1 MLVEIPLMWFAIN
14 GVLHPRGLI
23 VLMRRLSYLGNAVDA
38 KKIRVN
44 RRVHMDRLAAVL
56 EAREMEAIDIGED
69 EKSTVKKYTWVE
81 ADDKER
87 WKGIPP
93 RFDMVVDERYGFI
106 LSAFLQVT
114 KRQCKL
120 SADTIWNMFLE
131 ELDQNEVFDTSY
143 GGENTWDGRL
153 DAGASKEE
161 KNDDDDEKAAAD
173 TPPAG
178 GSTMALKPDY
188 ARVS

>member
-1 MLVEIPLMWFAIN
+1 
-14 GVLHPRGLI
+14 
-23 VLMRRLSYLGNAVDA
+23 
-38 KKIRVN
+38 
-44 RRVHMDRLAAVL
+44 MDRLAAVL

-143 GGENTWDGRL
+143 APGENAWDGRV
-153 DAGASKEE
+153 DAGGGGASKKEE
-161 KNDDDDEKAAAD
+161 NEEEDEDDDDD
-173 TPPAG
+173 TLARG
-178 GSTMALKPDY
+178 LKSTKSLKPDY